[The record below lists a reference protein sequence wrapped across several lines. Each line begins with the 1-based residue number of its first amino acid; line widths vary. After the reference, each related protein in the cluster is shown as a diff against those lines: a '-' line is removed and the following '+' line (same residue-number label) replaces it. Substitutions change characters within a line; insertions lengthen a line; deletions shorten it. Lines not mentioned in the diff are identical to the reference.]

1 MLKPLHTKGLLSLV
15 FVAMLAAACST
26 PKYYVFKT
34 IKNSPLEES
43 EKAAPKAAAEEARVE
58 AVAIAMEEPIA
69 EETAVASTEE
79 IVAPVSLQKAT
90 KTVAEAAAPAEPKKI
105 SRLEKIK
112 TAIQVKKEIKKVL
125 KEQKEMAQDP
135 EPETTDKSQL
145 VALLLAIII
154 GGLGIHRFYLGYTW
168 QGIAQLLL
176 FLTSWLIIPG
186 IALLVWVIFD
196 IIRIAT
202 GKLKPKKGEYG
213 ETLDGSL

>member
-1 MLKPLHTKGLLSLV
+1 MLRPLHTKGLFSLI

-34 IKNSPLEES
+34 IKNNPLEEA
-43 EKAAPKAAAEEARVE
+43 EKAVPKTAAAEVTVE
-58 AVAIAMEEPIA
+58 AATIAIEEPIA
-69 EETAVASTEE
+69 EETAIASTEN
-79 IVAPVSLQKAT
+79 VVSPVSLQQAT
-90 KTVAEAAAPAEPKKI
+90 KKVTESAAPAEPKKI

-112 TAIQVKKEIKKVL
+112 TAIQVKKEIKKAL

-135 EPETTDKSQL
+135 ESETTDKSQL
-145 VALLLAIII
+145 IALILAIVI

-168 QGIAQLLL
+168 QGIVQLLL
-176 FLTSWLIIPG
+176 ALTSWLIIPG